1 MKQPK
6 RLTRAEKIA
15 AGKERK
21 PFKPA
26 KVADGALQAQLL
38 QAGLADLQARVEALE
53 APKVVEQKPQGRP
66 QRDFIGKKESTK

>member
-15 AGKERK
+15 AGKEKRA
-21 PFKPA
+21 FKPA
-26 KVADGALQAQLL
+26 KPAEGALQAELL
-38 QAGLADLQARVEALE
+38 KAGLADLTSRVEALE

-66 QRDFIGKKESTK
+66 QRDFIGKKEKTE